1 VNLRG
6 QQAREMSLMQ
16 NSENT
21 ENTNSKTN
29 SETREEARER
39 PPPREHYLNGI

>member
-1 VNLRG
+1 
-6 QQAREMSLMQ
+6 MQ